1 MLLEVTYG
9 EKGKRIGD
17 NIKIIPTDNAI
28 YDIDIHSSI
37 DLYIADKIIQYLK
50 NNDLDLLPEL
60 LKMINNSKKLFQ
72 LLLEQKMS
80 LDGLEHV

>member
-1 MLLEVTYG
+1 MKSIFREDTGRACASRSYLWRE
-9 EKGKRIGD
+9 GKRIGD
-17 NIKIIPTDNAI
+17 NIKIIPTDNTI

-60 LKMINNSKKLFQ
+60 LK
-72 LLLEQKMS
+72 
-80 LDGLEHV
+80 